1 MKKMELNTKGGIEME
16 ITIKEVL
23 RNLLNRMIEEDIK
36 LDTINITKDDTAV
49 VINGKVY
56 VDISN
61 VGEGEWST
69 GTINGIVNDNNYTL
83 STEENL
89 GKVIEL
95 LKEMEES

>member
-1 MKKMELNTKGGIEME
+1 MK

-23 RNLLNRMIEEDIK
+23 RNLLNRMIEEDVKI
-36 LDTINITKDDTAV
+36 DTINISKDDTSV

-61 VGEGEWST
+61 VGKGEWST
-69 GTINGIVNDNNYTL
+69 GTINGIVNDKNYTL

-95 LKEMEES
+95 LKENEFED